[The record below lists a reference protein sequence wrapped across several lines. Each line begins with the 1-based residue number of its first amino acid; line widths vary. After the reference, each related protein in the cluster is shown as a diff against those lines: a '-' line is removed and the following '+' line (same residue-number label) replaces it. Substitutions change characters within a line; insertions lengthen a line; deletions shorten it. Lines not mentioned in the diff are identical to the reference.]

1 MKKDNS
7 FEEDIVKE
15 VISDFKNRQQ
25 ERKQFESKWQLNINF
40 FMGNLGR
47 ICCHLHK
54 KMVQ

>member
-25 ERKQFESKWQLNINF
+25 ERKQFES
-40 FMGNLGR
+40 
-47 ICCHLHK
+47 
-54 KMVQ
+54 